1 MNSYLASQNRTV
13 SQMNNEERNQ
23 YQQQVNTRDRAA
35 GIVADALV
43 TVEKFCQSMRESFG
57 VMINAISVLVRSP
70 NIIFDDFL

>member
-43 TVEKFCQSMRESFG
+43 TVEKFCQSMRESF
-57 VMINAISVLVRSP
+57 MINAISVLVRSP